1 METLIKDVA
10 DLILTRKSDGHV
22 VLNTMMQLT
31 GLEQTLTEERIKG
44 GIGNKTIA
52 LMRNDK
58 EVALNTRNAV
68 FDLEWL
74 AASQGVAIEENGT
87 AVVTKYEVVKVA
99 SGAVAV
105 AGTPVDNKIIIH
117 DVDGSQDEA
126 TVTTGSATL
135 PVGAVAVDGD
145 EVTITYKEEITGD
158 IVSMDAEKFAEKYK
172 AELRTI
178 EYSLDTDQV
187 IADIYFIFDEV
198 SPSGA
203 FSLSLEN
210 GTAVAPEMNFTVLQP
225 KNKSEFGRIIRE
237 MRA

>member
-52 LMRNDK
+52 LMKSDK

-74 AASQGVAIEENGT
+74 AASQGVAVEKNGT
-87 AVVTKYEVVKVA
+87 ATVTKYEVVKVA

-105 AGTPVDNKIIIH
+105 AGTPVI
-117 DVDGSQDEA
+117 S
-126 TVTTGSATL
+126 
-135 PVGAVAVDGD
+135 
-145 EVTITYKEEITGD
+145 
-158 IVSMDAEKFAEKYK
+158 
-172 AELRTI
+172 
-178 EYSLDTDQV
+178 SL
-187 IADIYFIFDEV
+187 
-198 SPSGA
+198 
-203 FSLSLEN
+203 
-210 GTAVAPEMNFTVLQP
+210 
-225 KNKSEFGRIIRE
+225 
-237 MRA
+237 